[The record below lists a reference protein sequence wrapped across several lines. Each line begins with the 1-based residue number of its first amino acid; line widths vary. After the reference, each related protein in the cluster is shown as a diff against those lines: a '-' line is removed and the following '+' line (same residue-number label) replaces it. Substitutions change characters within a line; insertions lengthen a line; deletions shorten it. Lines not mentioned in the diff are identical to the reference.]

1 MASSFWGG
9 FARTMLD
16 DRREDD
22 KRKADFDREKN
33 LLELRKKYEAEIVDS
48 QQTQIEGNMEVGYNK
63 FGTKIYERVL
73 SPERLAERKAKL
85 DAANAEARRAGA
97 LAGTAEAELRDYDVD
112 KKLERSERQS
122 IQAAREAQTAQGWT
136 RIAQD
141 NERLS
146 LDRETRSDMNR
157 DEVTAILMEAGDE
170 GDVSAMSLLD
180 QYDMEFE
187 QAKDKAERSRVI
199 AKYKGLARQ
208 RLNKTKAGLR
218 ASSSGSSSLD
228 NILNATVPGR

>member
-22 KRKADFDREKN
+22 KRKADFDRERN
-33 LLELRKKYEAEIVDS
+33 LLELRKKYESEIVDS
-48 QQTQIEGNMEVGYNK
+48 QQTEIVGTEEVRYNK
-63 FGTKIYERVL
+63 FGTEISRRAL
-73 SPERLAERKAKL
+73 GPEQIAQRKAAL
-85 DAANAEARRAGA
+85 EVANAEARRASA
-97 LAGTAEAELRDYDVD
+97 LAGRAENELRDYDVD
-112 KKLERSERQS
+112 KQLERTERQN
-122 IQAAREAQTAQGWT
+122 IQAARADQSSQGWA

-141 NERLS
+141 NERIS
-146 LDRETRSDMNR
+146 LDRETRSEMNR

-180 QYDMEFE
+180 QYDMEYE
-187 QAKDKAERSRVI
+187 QAKNKSEQSRVI

-208 RLNKTKAGLR
+208 RLNKVKAGLR
-218 ASSSGSSSLD
+218 ASGSSSLD